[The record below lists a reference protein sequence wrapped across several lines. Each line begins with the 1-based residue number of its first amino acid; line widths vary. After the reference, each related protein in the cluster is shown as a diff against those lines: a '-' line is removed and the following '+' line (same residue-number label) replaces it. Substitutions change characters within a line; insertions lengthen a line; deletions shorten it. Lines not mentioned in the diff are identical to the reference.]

1 MASGINST
9 FRQIG
14 IATGVAALGSILA
27 SQADSTV
34 VSHLAN
40 TPLAGQAHALAA
52 SVSNGSV
59 LQAIATVP
67 AHLRGVAAG
76 AAKAGFVDGINVVL
90 LIGAVVSFVAAVL
103 TFVLIRQRDF
113 VGLQAQRSEAESGS
127 ETLAAAA

>member
-1 MASGINST
+1 
-9 FRQIG
+9 
-14 IATGVAALGSILA
+14 
-27 SQADSTV
+27 
-34 VSHLAN
+34 
-40 TPLAGQAHALAA
+40 
-52 SVSNGSV
+52 
-59 LQAIATVP
+59 
-67 AHLRGVAAG
+67 VAAG

>member
-1 MASGINST
+1 M
-9 FRQIG
+9 
-14 IATGVAALGSILA
+14 
-27 SQADSTV
+27 

-76 AAKAGFVDGINVVL
+76 AAKAGFIDGINVVL
-90 LIGAVVSFVAAVL
+90 LIGAVISLVAAVL

-113 VGLQAQRSEAESGS
+113 VGLQAQRAEAESGS

>member
-1 MASGINST
+1 M
-9 FRQIG
+9 
-14 IATGVAALGSILA
+14 
-27 SQADSTV
+27 
-34 VSHLAN
+34 SHLAN

-90 LIGAVVSFVAAVL
+90 LIGALVSFVAAVL

-113 VGLQAQRSEAESGS
+113 VGLQTQRSEAESGR
-127 ETLAAAA
+127 LAAAA